1 MTNEDKKVIEAV
13 KLFGEYCINKMAIVK
28 KLVFLASILV

>member
-13 KLFGEYCINKMAIVK
+13 KLFGEYCIKQDGYCVIIV
-28 KLVFLASILV
+28 